1 MSNGKTATG
10 AVGERRTF
18 FVLLAIIMA
27 ATLGFALYT
36 FSAVAEREV
45 EDGESLIHVRDI
57 RLNSPELAQLSNAA
71 TRGNFS
77 AFTKLRQLAQELDDS
92 VGHLGGDAGRI
103 ITESDL
109 GKPLAEAADAD
120 AEEGME
126 MAHEG
131 ESQGHEDERQAHEG
145 ESQSHEDEKMAHEA
159 EEKAHQGEG
168 QAHGHAAK
176 ESGAAQ
182 PAAHAPDAHAMHT
195 ISYTDPN
202 VVDRIN
208 ATGTVWL
215 EMAQQLNNVLE
226 SRIPLNNVY
235 KLAGEIETDH
245 IPELRDALQAL
256 VDDLVESNAQPDH
269 VARVGELILYN
280 AQLTSDLGRLLRDP
294 NLDDEAQEEAA
305 TELIVNIA
313 NIGEIIDGL
322 AEGSEDLDIQ
332 PIPDGS
338 SRDLLDEAME
348 IFFTLGDLM
357 FDLEERFPDLYEA
370 RESAARVA
378 QLVVSLTQA
387 GLDLEESIQNLQG
400 GRFLT
405 TEIGYYAGTAG
416 LMAMVLLVGISYND
430 TRRRHAETVH
440 QKQVADQLNQRN
452 QEAILQLLD
461 EMSYLAEG
469 DLSKE
474 ATVTEEITGAIA
486 DSVNYAIDALRN
498 LVTSINQ
505 TSQEV
510 TGAAQ
515 KSRATTLELA
525 LSSQKQAGQ
534 IAEASN
540 RIGAMAQSM
549 EQVSSEAGNSA
560 DVAKRSVDIAHQGG
574 EVVRNSISGMDT
586 IREQIQE
593 TSKRI
598 KRLGESS
605 QEIGA
610 IIELIDDIADQT
622 NILALNAAIQAAMAG
637 EAGRGFAVVADE
649 VQRLAERSTDA
660 TKQIGALINT
670 IQADTNEAVTSMER
684 STANVVSGAQ
694 LASDAG
700 KALEEIENVSNQLYG
715 LIQGIADTARGEAS
729 TAAEVSGT
737 MNSIREVT
745 TQTTAG
751 TNETANSIGKLAQQA
766 EQLRD
771 SVAGFKL
778 PETQA

>member
-1 MSNGKTATG
+1 
-10 AVGERRTF
+10 
-18 FVLLAIIMA
+18 
-27 ATLGFALYT
+27 
-36 FSAVAEREV
+36 
-45 EDGESLIHVRDI
+45 
-57 RLNSPELAQLSNAA
+57 
-71 TRGNFS
+71 
-77 AFTKLRQLAQELDDS
+77 
-92 VGHLGGDAGRI
+92 
-103 ITESDL
+103 
-109 GKPLAEAADAD
+109 
-120 AEEGME
+120 
-126 MAHEG
+126 MAHE
-131 ESQGHEDERQAHEG
+131 DEEQAHEG
-145 ESQSHEDEKMAHEA
+145 GSQDHEGEGGAQEGEQMAHEA
-159 EEKAHQGEG
+159 EEKSHEGEG
-168 QAHGHAAK
+168 QAHGHAAT
-176 ESGAAQ
+176 EGGAAQ

-195 ISYTDPN
+195 ISYVDPN
-202 VVDRIN
+202 VVARIN
-208 ATGTVWL
+208 ATGAVWL
-215 EMAQQLNNVLE
+215 EMAAQINDVLE
-226 SRIPLNNVY
+226 SRVPLSNIY
-235 KLAGEIETDH
+235 KLAGEVETDH

-256 VDDLVESNAQPDH
+256 VDDLVENNARPEH

-280 AQLTSDLGRLLRDP
+280 AQLGRDLGRLLRDP

-313 NIGEIIDGL
+313 NIGEILDGL
-322 AEGSEDLDIQ
+322 AEGSEDLEIN

-338 SRDLLDEAME
+338 SRDLLDEASE
-348 IFFTLGDLM
+348 VFFTLGDLM

-370 RESAARVA
+370 RESAAKVA
-378 QLVVSLTQA
+378 QLVTRMTQA
-387 GLDLEESIQNLQG
+387 GLDLEEAIQNLQA

-416 LMAMVLLVGISYND
+416 LMAMVLLVGVSFND

-440 QKQVADQLNQRN
+440 QKEVADQLNQRN

-505 TSQEV
+505 TSQQV

-515 KSRATTLELA
+515 SSRATTLELA

-534 IAEASN
+534 IAEAST
-540 RIGAMAQSM
+540 RIGAMAKSM

-560 DVAKRSVDIAHQGG
+560 EVAKRSVDIAHQGG

-700 KALEEIENVSNQLYG
+700 KSLEEIENVSNQLYG

-778 PETQA
+778 PENLA